1 MTAEQFIQTSLSH
14 LDPQQ
19 RAKIREA
26 IAKAVQGEALP
37 DLGLDEYETQT
48 IRQIVN
54 EEKYRLSVAGKRWT
68 DKDSRNAMPE
78 AGRPQFNKKAQI
90 NIRL

>member
-1 MTAEQFIQTSLSH
+1 MTAETFIQTSLSH

-26 IAKAVQGEALP
+26 IAKAVQGEVLP
-37 DLGLDEYETQT
+37 DLGLDDYDMQT

-54 EEKYRLSVAGKRWT
+54 EEKYRLSVSGHRWK
-68 DKDSRNAMPE
+68 DSDSRNVMPE